1 MGCGLSLASSEPDAG
16 ISNVDGHF
24 SQGFYKGRER
34 ESYGFIPCTSSL
46 LGGFTDW
53 MGALV
58 GFIFKQLLDY
68 LRSSRDL

>member
-1 MGCGLSLASSEPDAG
+1 MWTVIFLK
-16 ISNVDGHF
+16 
-24 SQGFYKGRER
+24 GFTKAEG